1 MKIIF
6 RADDLGFSEAVN
18 YGIRKAIVD
27 GVITCTGL
35 MPNMPYAA
43 AGYALVQ
50 DTGVEVGQ
58 HTNICVGR
66 PLTDSARI
74 PSLVQPSGEFCTSRE
89 IRARKQDTIVLEE
102 VELEIQAQLDRFR
115 AITGRDPAYFE
126 GHAVM
131 SPNFFQGLKNV
142 AARNGLLYCD
152 PVDPQWSVEHG
163 IQCSAF
169 YRLDERGLYDVRKFV
184 FEDEAGLRG
193 KECSVLVFHPGWL
206 DQYLLEHSSYT
217 FIRPMETD
225 FLCSQELKDWLA
237 ANYVER
243 TTFAR
248 RAAEV
253 KKEQEERHA

>member
-43 AGYALVQ
+43 AGYALVK

-152 PVDPQWSVEHG
+152 PVDPQWSVNTASSALLSIDSTSAASTMCASLFLRTRPG
-163 IQCSAF
+163 CAAKSVRCWFFIQGGWTSICWNILPIPSSA
-169 YRLDERGLYDVRKFV
+169 R
-184 FEDEAGLRG
+184 
-193 KECSVLVFHPGWL
+193 W
-206 DQYLLEHSSYT
+206 
-217 FIRPMETD
+217 RPI
-225 FLCSQELKDWLA
+225 FCA
-237 ANYVER
+237 ARN
-243 TTFAR
+243 
-248 RAAEV
+248 
-253 KKEQEERHA
+253 

>member
-43 AGYALVQ
+43 AGYALVK

-58 HTNICVGR
+58 HTNICVDR

-152 PVDPQWSVEHG
+152 PVE
-163 IQCSAF
+163 
-169 YRLDERGLYDVRKFV
+169 
-184 FEDEAGLRG
+184 
-193 KECSVLVFHPGWL
+193 
-206 DQYLLEHSSYT
+206 
-217 FIRPMETD
+217 
-225 FLCSQELKDWLA
+225 
-237 ANYVER
+237 
-243 TTFAR
+243 
-248 RAAEV
+248 
-253 KKEQEERHA
+253 

>member
-43 AGYALVQ
+43 AGYALVK

-66 PLTDSARI
+66 PLTDLARI